1 MDSSDGGGRLLFCIF
16 KDNGMTEPEKVLTEK
31 QKVFLEA
38 LMSEECRGNLR
49 RAMDAAG
56 YAKETSISSVVSS
69 LKDEINDKASMT
81 LAMNAP
87 MAAWGMVDV
96 LNDPS
101 AMGARNTVSA
111 AREILDRTGLIK
123 KEQVEVKNTGG
134 AMFILPPKSED

>member
-1 MDSSDGGGRLLFCIF
+1 M
-16 KDNGMTEPEKVLTEK
+16 KTEK
-31 QKVFLEA
+31 EYTDKQLMFLDA

-49 RAMDAAG
+49 KAMDVAG
-56 YAKETSISSVVSS
+56 YAKESSISSVVGA
-69 LKDEINDKASMT
+69 LKEEINEKASMT

-87 MAAWGMVDV
+87 KAAWGMVDV

-123 KEQVEVKNTGG
+123 KEQVEVTNTGG

>member
-1 MDSSDGGGRLLFCIF
+1 M
-16 KDNGMTEPEKVLTEK
+16 NEKRELTEK
-31 QKVFLEA
+31 QNLFLEA

-49 RAMDAAG
+49 AAMNAAG
-56 YAKETSISSVVSS
+56 YAKETSISSVVAS

-87 MAAWGMVDV
+87 KAAWSMVDV

-101 AMGARNTVSA
+101 AMGARNTVAA
-111 AREILDRTGLIK
+111 AREVLDRTGLIK

>member
-1 MDSSDGGGRLLFCIF
+1 M
-16 KDNGMTEPEKVLTEK
+16 KTEK
-31 QKVFLEA
+31 QYTDKQLIFLDA

-49 RAMDAAG
+49 KAMDVAG
-56 YAKETSISSVVSS
+56 YAKETSISSVVGA
-69 LKDEINDKASMT
+69 LKEEINDKASMT

-87 MAAWGMVDV
+87 KAAWGMVDV

>member
-1 MDSSDGGGRLLFCIF
+1 M
-16 KDNGMTEPEKVLTEK
+16 KTEK
-31 QKVFLEA
+31 QYTDKQLIFLDA

-49 RAMDAAG
+49 KAMDVAG
-56 YAKETSISSVVSS
+56 YAKETSISSVVGA
-69 LKDEINDKASMT
+69 LKEEINDKASMT

-87 MAAWGMVDV
+87 KAAWGMVDV

-134 AMFILPPKSED
+134 AMFILPPKSEE

>member
-1 MDSSDGGGRLLFCIF
+1 M
-16 KDNGMTEPEKVLTEK
+16 KTEK
-31 QKVFLEA
+31 QYTDKQLIFLDA

-49 RAMDAAG
+49 KAMDVAG
-56 YAKETSISSVVSS
+56 YAKETSISSVVSA
-69 LKDEINDKASMT
+69 LKEEINDKASMT

-87 MAAWGMVDV
+87 KAAWGMVDV

>member
-1 MDSSDGGGRLLFCIF
+1 
-16 KDNGMTEPEKVLTEK
+16 MTTEK
-31 QKVFLEA
+31 QYTDKQLIFLDA

-49 RAMDAAG
+49 KAMDVAG
-56 YAKETSISSVVSS
+56 YAKETSISSVVGA
-69 LKDEINDKASMT
+69 LKEEINDKASMT

-87 MAAWGMVDV
+87 KAAWGMVDV